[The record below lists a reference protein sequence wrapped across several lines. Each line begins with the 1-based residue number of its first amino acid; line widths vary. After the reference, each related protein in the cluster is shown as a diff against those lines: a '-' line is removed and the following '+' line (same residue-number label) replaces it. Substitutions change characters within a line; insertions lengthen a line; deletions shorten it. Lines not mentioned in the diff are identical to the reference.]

1 MRHSR
6 IRALLLTAC
15 LLLGGGAVQAQP
27 DSPVPEGSQV
37 ERYLSV
43 TQSARGSKRPLVEI
57 PLPPGKWTL
66 RLVEEVRNNLQRT
79 GRVFWLDQVQDG
91 EVVGLIWASVWDNGG
106 LNWVPGE
113 TRCTGNLLLRPREPG
128 LNGGCFS
135 LRATGFM
142 TNTRSPVQTRI
153 REMWDREGL
162 QRSNRAIMLDG
173 FYEKRAGAVLYVEY
187 LVPTRALGIPDS
199 MSLVTSPE
207 RTRALAQAVQA
218 YQDGAVEQW
227 FRAYGET
234 LNDHVQTSP
243 SDRRLAASEKP
254 PLLAMLRSAIAA
266 HLSEEDRQA
275 IATLDALGPPKTTP
289 PTPAAAA
296 PPTPAAAA
304 PTTPAAAAPSVVPA
318 SPSAQ
323 ELARMRAE
331 VEALR
336 EELERTRRAQAAD
349 AAKRAEKPPEPA
361 APVPAPQPVQPPA
374 PTEQA
379 AATPKPPSTTAAP
392 AQSRPKP
399 ATAAVRDVAPS
410 KPAAAAPAKA
420 PAPEFKAP
428 PLAPKPQAA
437 TPPRAPIPEIREV
450 QPRPAPPARKK
461 SDQDIPEIKPVPQG
475 PPKIPM

>member
-1 MRHSR
+1 MRNSR
-6 IRALLLTAC
+6 IRTLLLTAC

-27 DSPVPEGSQV
+27 ETLVAEGSQV
-37 ERYLSV
+37 TQYLPIHLS
-43 TQSARGSKRPLVEI
+43 TWGNKRPLLAL
-57 PLPPGKWTL
+57 PLPPGTWTL
-66 RLVEEVRNNLQRT
+66 RYIETVRNNLQLE
-79 GRVFWLDQVQDG
+79 GRVFWLDQVEHGQ
-91 EVVGLIWASVWDNGG
+91 VVGLTWASVWENGG
-106 LNWVPGE
+106 RNWVPGA
-113 TRCTGNLLLRPREPG
+113 RCTGTLLVRAREPG

-135 LRATGFM
+135 VKASAFM
-142 TNTRSPVQTRI
+142 TNSSSASQKRI
-153 REMWDREGL
+153 RDMWDRAGL
-162 QRSNRAIMLDG
+162 QYANRAIFLDG
-173 FYEKRAGAVLYVEY
+173 FFEKRGGAVVY
-187 LVPTRALGIPDS
+187 LDYAVPTRALGIPDS
-199 MSLVTSPE
+199 MALNTSPE
-207 RTRALAQAVQA
+207 RTLALTQAVQA
-218 YQDGAVEQW
+218 YQAGAIEQW

-275 IATLDALGPPKTTP
+275 IATLDALAPPKTT
-289 PTPAAAA
+289 

-304 PTTPAAAAPSVVPA
+304 PTTPAAAAPPTPAAAAPAVVPA

-410 KPAAAAPAKA
+410 KSAAAAPAKA